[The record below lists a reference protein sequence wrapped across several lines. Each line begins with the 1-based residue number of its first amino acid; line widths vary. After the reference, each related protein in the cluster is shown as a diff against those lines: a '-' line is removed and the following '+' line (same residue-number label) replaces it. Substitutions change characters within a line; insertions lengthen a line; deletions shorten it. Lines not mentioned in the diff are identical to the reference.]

1 MGCFSWCTSDTRK
14 SIPCTEDVYEGAPST
29 VYLLNPFGEPYK
41 ESEYEG
47 YGEFGGRDVFELVLE
62 WNREYLSP
70 ANLRK
75 PARDDYCSGKDGDKS
90 YEAAVRLYE
99 GKCEAIVA
107 YANGASDEQ
116 MRNEYGQ
123 IVGALRDGSDWKR
136 CLGIAIACYDEEH
149 VKLRYP
155 IKIVEEPCE
164 YGEADISPA
173 CPLQGCLYDGHA
185 LEDIELMVD
194 NYFEALDAA
203 QDNYMGEKIDALCDF
218 LWASH
223 MEDIIVFEDAP
234 YHLCMRDVDEQQWE
248 EAEIYDFVLNEC
260 LGFEPDGKL
269 QFGYGAIS
277 QELADTLKAH
287 ALSYGVKPLLPER
300 SLDDR
305 ISNAEKRAIGTDSKD
320 SNVHEEI
327 SKE

>member
-75 PARDDYCSGKDGDKS
+75 PARDDYCSDKDGDKS
-90 YEAAVRLYE
+90 YEAAVKLYE

-136 CLGIAIACYDEEH
+136 CLGIAITCYDEEH
-149 VKLRYP
+149 VKLHYP
-155 IKIVEEPCE
+155 IKIVEELCE
-164 YGEADISPA
+164 YDLADISPD
-173 CPLQGCLYDGHA
+173 CPFQGCFYDYSIEEIQARVHDA
-185 LEDIELMVD
+185 FVDLE
-194 NYFEALDAA
+194 AA
-203 QDNYMGEKIDALCDF
+203 QDEYMCSIIDALCDF
-218 LWASH
+218 GNKSH
-223 MEDIIVFEDAP
+223 LDFVQVSAYGNGHIEVKDDEGNVWEDAE
-234 YHLCMRDVDEQQWE
+234 V
-248 EAEIYDFVLNEC
+248 YDFVLNEC

-305 ISNAEKRAIGTDSKD
+305 ISNAEKRATGTDSKD